1 MRSKNIDFLL
11 YIIPFINFNKI
22 IYRIDLFSKKLIFL
36 NQKEHIANKYK
47 INIFDLEDNRLFIR
61 TCSLRIIQ
69 SLKGM
74 SQNSC
79 GNSLYLCG
87 SNNQKSSCFLIHI
100 NLESTSIKTEVLV
113 NAVYPHYKPIVY
125 IVHSDIIVVIGG
137 KNQILCEKY
146 SISLKK
152 WREMPVLPEE
162 RFQGNVILNEK
173 NSHLYLFGGS
183 TNGKSNDSILILNLR
198 SVGGWDKIFIKENS
212 ELLKRS
218 KCISFSFDENEEDNK
233 IYILGGKK
241 NEREKCDF
249 IIEFN
254 YDNNTINKKDI
265 DLADLPCFD
274 INTVADINKNKFA
287 FTDSKE
293 NIYIVE
299 KKNFRITVISS
310 EDV

>member
-1 MRSKNIDFLL
+1 MPN
-11 YIIPFINFNKI
+11 NCKI
-22 IYRIDLFSKKLIFL
+22 K
-36 NQKEHIANKYK
+36 
-47 INIFDLEDNRLFIR
+47 IFDLEENRLFIR

-87 SNNQKSSCFLIHI
+87 SNNSNSSCFLIHF
-100 NLESTSIKTEVLV
+100 NLDSIDIKTEVLV
-113 NAVYPHYKPIVY
+113 NAIYPHYIPIIF
-125 IVHSDIIVVIGG
+125 IVHYDIIVIIGG

-152 WREMPVLPEE
+152 WRDMPVLPEE
-162 RFQGNVILNEK
+162 RYQGNILLNER
-173 NSHLYLFGGS
+173 NSHLYLFGGT
-183 TNGKSNDSILILNLR
+183 TNGKYNDSILILNLR
-198 SVGGWDKIFIKENS
+198 SVGGWEKIFVKENS

-218 KCISFSFDENEEDNK
+218 KFVSFCFDEKGEDNI

-241 NEREKCDF
+241 NEREKNDF
-249 IIEFN
+249 IIEYNFE
-254 YDNNTINKKDI
+254 NNTVNKKDM
-265 DLADLPCFD
+265 DLKILPYFD

-287 FTDSKE
+287 FTDTHE

-299 KKNFRITVISS
+299 KKNFRISVISS
-310 EDV
+310 EDA

>member
-1 MRSKNIDFLL
+1 
-11 YIIPFINFNKI
+11 
-22 IYRIDLFSKKLIFL
+22 
-36 NQKEHIANKYK
+36 
-47 INIFDLEDNRLFIR
+47 
-61 TCSLRIIQ
+61 
-69 SLKGM
+69 M

-87 SNNQKSSCFLIHI
+87 SNNQNSSCFLIHI
-100 NLESTSIKTEVLV
+100 NLEATNIKSEVLV
-113 NAVYPHYKPIVY
+113 NAIYPHYKPIIY

-137 KNQILCEKY
+137 KKQVLCEKY

-152 WREMPVLPEE
+152 WRDMPVLPEE
-162 RFQGNVILNEK
+162 RYQGNVILNEK

-212 ELLKRS
+212 ELLKRN
-218 KCISFSFDENEEDNK
+218 KCISFSFDENEGDDT

-241 NEREKCDF
+241 SEREKCDF
-249 IIEFN
+249 IIKFN
-254 YDNNTINKKDI
+254 YNNNTINKKDI
-265 DLADLPCFD
+265 DLEDLPRFD

>member
-1 MRSKNIDFLL
+1 MRSKNIELLL
-11 YIIPFINFNKI
+11 YNNSFYLISII

-36 NQKEHIANKYK
+36 NQKEQIGNNCK
-47 INIFDLEDNRLFIR
+47 IKIFDLEENRLFIR
-61 TCSLRIIQ
+61 SCSVRIIQ

-100 NLESTSIKTEVLV
+100 NLESTDIKTEVLV
-113 NAVYPHYKPIVY
+113 NAIYSHYKPIIF
-125 IVHSDIIVVIGG
+125 IVHSDIIVIVGG

-152 WREMPVLPEE
+152 WRDMPVLPEE
-162 RFQGNVILNEK
+162 RYQGNVILNEK

-198 SVGGWDKIFIKENS
+198 SVGGWEKIFVKENS
-212 ELLKRS
+212 QLLKRN
-218 KCISFSFDENEEDNK
+218 KCISFCFDENGEDNI

-249 IIEFN
+249 IIEYNFE
-254 YDNNTINKKDI
+254 NNTVNKKDM
-265 DLADLPCFD
+265 DLTDLPCFD

-310 EDV
+310 EDA

>member
-1 MRSKNIDFLL
+1 M
-11 YIIPFINFNKI
+11 
-22 IYRIDLFSKKLIFL
+22 IFL
-36 NQKEHIANKYK
+36 DQRENIANTCK
-47 INIFDLEDNRLFIR
+47 IKIFDLEENRLFIR

-87 SNNQKSSCFLIHI
+87 SNNNSSSCFLIHF
-100 NLESTSIKTEVLV
+100 NLESTDIKTEVLV
-113 NAVYPHYKPIVY
+113 NAIYPHYKPIIY

-137 KNQILCEKY
+137 KGQVLCEKY

-152 WREMPVLPEE
+152 WRDMPVLPEE
-162 RFQGNVILNEK
+162 RYQGNIILNER

-183 TNGKSNDSILILNLR
+183 TNGKNNDSILILNLR
-198 SVGGWDKIFIKENS
+198 SVGGWEKIFIKEHS

-218 KCISFSFDENEEDNK
+218 KCISFTFDEKDDDNI

-249 IIEFN
+249 IVEFN
-254 YDNNTINKKDI
+254 FENNTINKKDLDI
-265 DLADLPCFD
+265 KDLPCFD
-274 INTVADINKNKFA
+274 INTVADINKSKFA
-287 FTDSKE
+287 FTDSND
-293 NIYIVE
+293 NIYVIE

-310 EDV
+310 EDA